1 MNNTNQIKI
10 FLVDDDVLFLKAL
23 EIEFKLNTEFIIE
36 TFNSGEKC
44 LAQLSN
50 HPDIIILD
58 FQLNGIEDMAINGLE
73 TLIKIKEV
81 DANIPVIMLSGQDKI
96 EVAIQCMHNKAFDY
110 VVKSETSFMRLKKII
125 ETITQ
130 IKKMESELK
139 WYMQRM

>member
-1 MNNTNQIKI
+1 MNDTNQLKI
-10 FLVDDDVLFLKAL
+10 FLVDDDVLFLKSL
-23 EIEFKLNTEFIIE
+23 EIEFKLNTKFIIE
-36 TFNSGEKC
+36 TYSSGEKC
-44 LAQLSN
+44 IKHLSD

-58 FQLNGIEDMAINGLE
+58 FQLNGIDDLAINGLE

-81 DANIPVIMLSGQDKI
+81 DANMPVIMLSGQDKI
-96 EVAIQCMHNKAFDY
+96 EVAIKCMHNKAFDY

-125 ETITQ
+125 DTISQ